1 MEAQGG
7 SEILQTE
14 RERIRREIL
23 ELEQRLGVGAI
34 EDLGGKESAGY
45 YEEEAEEA
53 ECIQLVEASLREA
66 SPQVPDSISDDEGD
80 DLPEDPETCLQM
92 NLVYQEVI
100 VEKLQDLELLLK
112 HNKEQ
117 QAEIMCDLAGQDVE
131 KSKTEK
137 GQSSMFLGH
146 FLKPYFRDKVTG
158 LGPPANHDT
167 KEKARQG
174 IKSFEE
180 FLITSWKQ
188 REKDKLTIAV
198 ANDSIQRLLQPKLLR
213 LENLNKKLDLS
224 CSENQT
230 NVLMKQIAE
239 TEREMEEINQ
249 MTQRQLLGNRF
260 DDHDWIKISNIDFDG
275 SRKAEDIKNVWQN
288 SEHPSINK
296 EQWSGEETQQLIE
309 IAEGCGCVDWEWIAS
324 ELKTNRTA
332 YMCLQK
338 YQEYNKD
345 LKKKE
350 WTKEEDQMLTELVQ
364 KMRVGNFIPYTKI
377 AYFMEGRNASQI
389 LFHWSK
395 SLDPTL
401 KRGPWS
407 RAEDRLLL
415 KAVAKYGSR
424 DWFKIQE
431 EIPGRVD
438 SQCRDRYMNGLNRNV
453 RKGKW
458 TEEEENTFKSLLE
471 KHGIGKWTKI
481 AAELPGRTGTQ
492 CMSKWKVMTS
502 VKYVPQQGTRKRKR
516 KRQRWDSSSEES
528 SEDSDEDDRI
538 LEELEQDEDDEQ
550 EEDEEEEQEVVQ
562 KVERK
567 KLKVKQEKLTETIV
581 LDVDRWI
588 PVVENDQQTAEKST
602 NFQAENTAI
611 GQPVNNWN
619 TESQSCRGR
628 PRSSKIWR
636 IFSKPTS
643 PIPSV
648 GETSVRPA
656 ESVSSE
662 LTVVPEPD
670 PPPKIAPCLTANDAQ
685 QEPPQ
690 SQRDAKRARR
700 RLAAAYLSE
709 KNLDRSLLAEVSRW
723 TTARPLVR
731 RQIDVLR
738 EALEATGL
746 NSTSVFVLLLQ
757 VFRIDKERCLQII
770 KDKTNKAT
778 ESLPASK
785 SEDKSRVGPYLNE
798 VKGTTID
805 VGNGQTMEM
814 TRFKLSA
821 EPLREKPKTVQQLLS
836 ERRRAGV
843 SAKASRPTPK
853 PVVIPRPLIIHQPL
867 RLTLLPQPAASS
879 KAPVGPGPQLTQQPN
894 NLPPVQTEISR
905 IQTRSATGST
915 VKQVVLDKPVSGTQE
930 LSSGPPK
937 GQGGPTMT
945 PSPHTSQVRSSA
957 VVKPVNSLGTA
968 SASNAASVHPAAAGH
983 RGRRLQPI
991 APAPQPVINS
1001 PLMVPLMLPNSTVPI
1016 MALVTPQGL
1025 LYIPPG
1031 TVMGPPSQN
1040 SPAVVS
1046 QAGTTVV
1053 TTVPLGGAN
1062 SSMSSATA
1070 TQVPLS
1076 SLSAPSQSVNGGP
1089 SVAPVQTI
1097 SIATPVSAQPLNS
1110 PSLAVCRLIPPS
1122 ASSTQVQ
1129 PTQTPAPVNCGA
1141 SAPSLMSA
1149 NSATLSAVGHV
1160 DPSVPTPPSTA
1171 QLDQGSGCSRL
1182 AADSPSI
1189 GSSCTQPSTLT
1200 HPEGTKLPA
1209 TQLQSD
1215 KTSIDFK
1222 LLCDNKDPITKQWL
1236 DGEGGVRVPGTQTT
1250 LPYLPPF
1257 ASTLRGFSNLLLHKK
1272 VLEQN
1277 LPACEAADADES
1289 IDPKKRLEAA
1299 RLLVNKRL
1307 QNNPAYQLLKAR
1319 FLSIFTLPAFLATLP
1334 PKGTLT
1340 TIGSLSEGLN
1350 QDSTEES
1357 EYTETD
1363 VESEE
1368 DTEGLPE
1375 HCVTDEG
1382 TNRELNQPFEI
1393 PSDLSF
1399 GCDLLGSLDT
1409 IVEDESNPGPS
1420 NAAEVSSTPEDE
1432 IQLPTRRSH
1441 RLRKNP

>member
-7 SEILQTE
+7 SEILQAE

-34 EDLGGKESAGY
+34 EDLGGKESGY
-45 YEEEAEEA
+45 YEEEA
-53 ECIQLVEASLREA
+53 ECIQLVEASLGEA
-66 SPQVPDSISDDEGD
+66 APQVPDSISDDEGD

-117 QAEIMCDLAGQDVE
+117 QAEIMCDLAGQDVD
-131 KSKTEK
+131 KSKSAK
-137 GQSSMFLGH
+137 SQASMFLGH
-146 FLKPYFRDKVTG
+146 FMKPYFRDKVTG
-158 LGPPANHDT
+158 LGPPANQDT

-174 IKSFEE
+174 IKPFEE

-188 REKDKLTIAV
+188 REKDKLTIAI

-224 CSENQT
+224 RSEKQK

-260 DDHDWIKISNIDFDG
+260 DDHDWMKIANIDFDG

-296 EQWSGEETQQLIE
+296 EQWSSQETQQLIE
-309 IAEGCGCVDWEWIAS
+309 IAERCGCVDWEWVAS

-407 RAEDRLLL
+407 RKEDRLLL

-438 SQCRDRYMNGLNRNV
+438 CQCRDRYMNALNQNV

-471 KHGIGKWTKI
+471 KHGVGNWTKI

-492 CMSKWKVMTS
+492 CMSKWKVLTS
-502 VKYVPQQGTRKRKR
+502 VKKSVPQQGTRKRKR
-516 KRQRWDSSSEES
+516 RRQRWDSSSEES
-528 SEDSDEDDRI
+528 SEDSDEEDDKI
-538 LEELEQDEDDEQ
+538 LEDLEEDDDDEQ
-550 EEDEEEEQEVVQ
+550 EEDSEEEQEVVQ
-562 KVERK
+562 KLEQK

-602 NFQAENTAI
+602 NFQAGNTAME
-611 GQPVNNWN
+611 QPMNNW
-619 TESQSCRGR
+619 TAESQSCRGR
-628 PRSSKIWR
+628 PRSSKIWK
-636 IFSKPTS
+636 IFSKPIS
-643 PIPSV
+643 SVPSV
-648 GETSVRPA
+648 GETSVKPA

-662 LTVVPEPD
+662 VTAVPEPD
-670 PPPKIAPCLTANDAQ
+670 PPPKIAPCPTANDAQ

-690 SQRDAKRARR
+690 SQRDPKRARR
-700 RLAAAYLSE
+700 RPAAAHLSE
-709 KNLDRSLLAEVSRW
+709 KDLDKSLLAEISRW
-723 TTARPLVR
+723 TMPRPLVQ
-731 RQIDVLR
+731 RQSDVLR

-746 NSTSVFVLLLQ
+746 SSTSVFVLLLQ

-785 SEDKSRVGPYLNE
+785 SEDKSQVGPYLNE
-798 VKGTTID
+798 VKGKTID

-836 ERRRAGV
+836 ERRRAGG

-853 PVVIPRPLIIHQPL
+853 PIVIPGPLIVQQPL

-879 KAPVGPGPQLTQQPN
+879 KAPTGPGPQLTQQPS
-894 NLPPVQTEISR
+894 NLPPVQTRS
-905 IQTRSATGST
+905 QTRSATGST
-915 VKQVVLDKPVSGTQE
+915 VEQVERDKPQE
-930 LSSGPPK
+930 LSSGTPK
-937 GQGGPTMT
+937 GQGEPAVT
-945 PSPHTSQVRSSA
+945 PSPHTTQVCSSA
-957 VVKPVNSLGTA
+957 VVKPVKSLGTA
-968 SASNAASVHPAAAGH
+968 STSNAAPVHPAVAKY
-983 RGRRLQPI
+983 RGKRLQPI
-991 APAPQPVINS
+991 APAPQPTISS
-1001 PLMVPLMLPNSTVPI
+1001 PLMVPLMLPNSTVPV

-1025 LYIPPG
+1025 LYVPPG

-1040 SPAVVS
+1040 VPATATVAVGS
-1046 QAGTTVV
+1046 QARTTAAP
-1053 TTVPLGGAN
+1053 TLPLAGA
-1062 SSMSSATA
+1062 SCSMSSATA

-1076 SLSAPSQSVNGGP
+1076 SLSAPSQSVTGSP

-1097 SIATPVSAQPLNS
+1097 SIATPASAQPL
-1110 PSLAVCRLIPPS
+1110 AVCRVIPPS
-1122 ASSTQVQ
+1122 SSSTQIQ
-1129 PTQTPAPVNCGA
+1129 PTQTPAPANCGA

-1149 NSATLSAVGHV
+1149 SSATLSAAAHV
-1160 DPSVPTPPSTA
+1160 DPNAPTPPSTP
-1171 QLDQGSGCSRL
+1171 QLDQGSGCSGVT
-1182 AADSPSI
+1182 ADSPSI
-1189 GSSCTQPSTLT
+1189 GSSCTQPSTLP

-1222 LLCDNKDPITKQWL
+1222 LVYDDKDPITKRWL

-1277 LPACEAADADES
+1277 LPVEAADANEPP
-1289 IDPKKRLEAA
+1289 DPKKRLEAA
-1299 RLLVNKRL
+1299 RVLVNKQL

-1340 TIGSLSEGLN
+1340 TIGSLSDSLSQN
-1350 QDSTEES
+1350 STEES
-1357 EYTETD
+1357 EYMETD

-1368 DTEGLPE
+1368 GTKGLPV
-1375 HCVTDEG
+1375 HHVTDEG

-1393 PSDLSF
+1393 HSDLSF

-1409 IVEDESNPGPS
+1409 IVENESNPEPP
-1420 NAAEVSSTPEDE
+1420 NAPEASSTPEGE